1 MSLQLHDFFTRHTDH
16 DAPIMIVEGDAIV
29 AHVHDPEYL
38 QMFLHAPQMRSLIEK
53 LSAMEC
59 DPASAEHDSET
70 CGVCQARILLA
81 TMQSEADAVSTNP
94 LEVDMLG

>member
-16 DAPIMIVEGDAIV
+16 DTPIMIVEGDAIV
-29 AHVHDPEYL
+29 AHVHNPEYL

-59 DPASAEHDSET
+59 DPTSPEHDSES
-70 CGVCQARILLA
+70 CGTCQARILLA
-81 TMQSEADAVSTNP
+81 TMQSQAGGLSTSP
-94 LEVDMLG
+94 LGMDMLG